1 MIILVPVCFTFGW
14 GGGSLVGSSPL
25 AALVYEK
32 LPDQNGL

>member
-14 GGGSLVGSSPL
+14 GGSLVGSSPL